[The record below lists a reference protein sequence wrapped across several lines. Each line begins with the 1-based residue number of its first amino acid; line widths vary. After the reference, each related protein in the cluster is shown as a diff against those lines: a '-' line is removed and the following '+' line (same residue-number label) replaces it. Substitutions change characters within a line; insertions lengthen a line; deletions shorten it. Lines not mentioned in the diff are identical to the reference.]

1 MQDFF
6 KVWLTTLVRYVLK
19 GFKRLYTGN
28 IRMRI
33 VATGFTD
40 PAVSSYFL
48 ACIYFQS
55 AIPRTIAKDQL
66 CQYFTTESVSDSHH

>member
-1 MQDFF
+1 
-6 KVWLTTLVRYVLK
+6 
-19 GFKRLYTGN
+19 
-28 IRMRI
+28 MRI

-48 ACIYFQS
+48 ACMYFQS